1 MRRYIIFIVI
11 GLSLMMVAI
20 SATSISV
27 AFPNI
32 TSYFNTSLIL
42 AGWVLDVAQLA
53 ATIIMPLAGKA
64 GDILGGKRMFLIAIA
79 VFTTGSLLS
88 SIAPNIELLI
98 VVRFIQEMGAGALL
112 PIATA
117 IIIDYFPD
125 HRQQMIGLFSSI
137 FPIGMIIGPNIGGWL
152 VATFGWQSVFWL
164 NIPIGMAV
172 FIFGLIM
179 LKPRKGQG
187 GKVDL
192 TGAGLLAGTLSTLM
206 VGLSIIGTSRDKIS
220 WIIFLAAMALSG
232 VFFYFFLRHERRAKE
247 PIIDLEVLK
256 GKPFRASNYFNI
268 IYGAGVLGV
277 MGYVPLLATSV
288 FGMSTL
294 ASGLIMTPRSIGQV
308 VSSFVTSMKLPK
320 WGYRWPMLA
329 GTILA
334 IISLVMLGLELSGLH
349 IGALTISGTVL
360 LGIILF
366 IAGFGSGVTAP
377 AANNACIELMPN
389 RAATITG
396 VRGMFRQAGSAISI
410 ALTAMVLENF
420 KYTTGFR
427 VVFFGLAA
435 IMVITIPFIFAM
447 PRSAKDTQQHEVIEV
462 TSENGAGVKEV
473 TGEK

>member
-1 MRRYIIFIVI
+1 MRRYIIFVVI
-11 GLSLMMVAI
+11 AFSLMMVAI

-64 GDILGGKRMFLIAIA
+64 GDILGGKRMFLIAIT
-79 VFTTGSLLS
+79 VFTTGSILS

-98 VVRFIQEMGAGALL
+98 VVRFIQEIGAGALL
-112 PIATA
+112 PVATS

-125 HRQQMIGLFSSI
+125 HRQQAIGLFSSI

-152 VATFGWQSVFWL
+152 VSTWGWRSVFWL
-164 NIPIGMAV
+164 NIPIGTAV

-179 LKPRKGQG
+179 LKPQKRHG
-187 GKVDL
+187 GKLDM

-206 VGLSIIGTSRDKIS
+206 VGLSVIGSSRDRIS
-220 WIIFLAAMALSG
+220 WIVFLVTLAISG
-232 VFFYFFLRHERRAKE
+232 IFFYFFLRHERRTSD

-256 GKPFRASNYFNI
+256 GKPFQASNYFNV
-268 IYGAGVLGV
+268 IYGAAVLGV
-277 MGYVPLLATSV
+277 MGFVPLLATSV
-288 FGMSTL
+288 FGLSTL

-308 VSSFVTSMKLPK
+308 ISSLVTSMKLPK

-334 IISLVMLGLELSGLH
+334 IISLVLLGLELSGLH
-349 IGALTISGTVL
+349 IGALSISGTAL

-396 VRGMFRQAGSAISI
+396 DEGNV
-410 ALTAMVLENF
+410 
-420 KYTTGFR
+420 
-427 VVFFGLAA
+427 
-435 IMVITIPFIFAM
+435 P
-447 PRSAKDTQQHEVIEV
+447 AKRLGGQYRPDGHGI
-462 TSENGAGVKEV
+462 GKL
-473 TGEK
+473 